1 MNKGVTL
8 LRELNS
14 SIAVMIQ
21 ETDIS
26 FDCLKQDISYF
37 IHLLDKIPDYREK
50 TFNIINS
57 NYARQF

>member
-8 LRELNS
+8 LKELNS

-26 FDCLKQDISYF
+26 FDYLK
-37 IHLLDKIPDYREK
+37 
-50 TFNIINS
+50 NI
-57 NYARQF
+57 